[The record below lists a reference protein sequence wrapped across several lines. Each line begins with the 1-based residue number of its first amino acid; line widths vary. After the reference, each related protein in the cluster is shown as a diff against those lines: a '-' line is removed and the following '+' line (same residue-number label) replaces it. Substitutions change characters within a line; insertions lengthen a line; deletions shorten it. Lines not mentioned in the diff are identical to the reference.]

1 MYNEVVSTAQS
12 STATDVSPSHSGREP
27 AWEIAYLFP
36 EQGNWSE
43 QEYLALSGNRLVEF
57 SGGRIEV
64 LTMPT
69 WTHQRIVRL
78 LFQILYSFVNDHGLG
93 EVIFAPMSVRLWD
106 GKFRQPDIAFLL
118 AEHGNRIH
126 EPYWDGADLVVE
138 VVSNDDRRRDLETKR
153 FEYARAG
160 IGEYWIVDPQEQS
173 ITVLKLAGDQYEVHG
188 IFRPGQH
195 ASSPLF
201 PELAIEVRPVFVT
214 E

>member
-1 MYNEVVSTAQS
+1 VYNEVVSTAQS
-12 STATDVSPSHSGREP
+12 STATDISPSQSGREP

-64 LTMPT
+64 LTTPT

-78 LFQILYSFVNDHGLG
+78 LFQILYSFANDHGLG

-118 AEHGNRIH
+118 GEHRNRIQ
-126 EPYWDGADLVVE
+126 ESYWDGADLVVE

-188 IFRPGQH
+188 IFRPGQQ

-201 PELAIEVRPVFVT
+201 PEPAIEVRPVFVT

>member
-1 MYNEVVSTAQS
+1 MPIPTTPELV
-12 STATDVSPSHSGREP
+12 REP

-57 SGGRIEV
+57 SGGCIEV

-78 LFQILYSFVNDHGLG
+78 LFELLRAFSIPRHLG
-93 EVIFAPMSVRLWD
+93 EAIFAPISVRLWD
-106 GKFRQPDIAFLL
+106 GKIRQPDIAFLL
-118 AEHGNRIH
+118 EAHRDRIH

-160 IGEYWIVDPQEQS
+160 IAEYWIVDPQLRE
-173 ITVLKLAGDQYEVHG
+173 ITVLKLNGDHYDVHG
-188 IFRPGQH
+188 LFSAAQQATSLILPG
-195 ASSPLF
+195 
-201 PELAIEVRPVFVT
+201 LAVDVDSVFAG